1 MLGWLF
7 KDAPDA
13 LTDVLLALRKY
24 ADEEQFVFLSAAA
37 LVIKQDDGSYVV
49 DVQTAGHL
57 FKPDSYLN
65 MVKSYVKDNKLQH
78 KTDGQ
83 REQQL
88 HHAAYVSALKGN
100 GEVIQNGKV
109 QVTAD
114 QANNVLKDWG
124 LSD

>member
-1 MLGWLF
+1 M
-7 KDAPDA
+7 
-13 LTDVLLALRKY
+13 TDVLLVLRKY

-65 MVKSYVKDNKLQH
+65 IVKSYVKDNELQH
-78 KTDGQ
+78 KTDGR

-88 HHAAYVSALKGN
+88 YHAAYVSALKGN
-100 GEVIQNGKV
+100 GTAIQSGKV
-109 QVTAD
+109 QITSG
-114 QANNVLKDWG
+114 QASNVLKDWG
-124 LSD
+124 LGFNSDNSL

>member
-1 MLGWLF
+1 M
-7 KDAPDA
+7 
-13 LTDVLLALRKY
+13 TDVLLVLRKY
-24 ADEEQFVFLSAAA
+24 ADEERFVFLSAAA

-65 MVKSYVKDNKLQH
+65 IVKSYVKDNELQH

-88 HHAAYVSALKGN
+88 CHAAYVSALKGN
-100 GEVIQNGKV
+100 GTAIQSGKV
-109 QVTAD
+109 QITSG
-114 QANNVLKDWG
+114 QASNVLKDWG
-124 LSD
+124 LGFNSDNSL